1 MRAVRETDLSA
12 LSAELASRP
21 GVLLAYL
28 FGSAARGA
36 EGPNDLDVAVL
47 LDLPPGVRAS
57 ADELTGLCA
66 DIEGRLGLAPVD
78 LRSLGECPL
87 YFQDLVTRTGRC
99 VFERAP
105 GLRAAYEGALLSE
118 FLEFRPVLEAYNR
131 AMIAQE
137 LRGYHGR

>member
-1 MRAVRETDLSA
+1 MRAVREADLSL
-12 LSAELASRP
+12 LSAELASHA
-21 GVLLAYL
+21 GVLLAYV
-28 FGSAARGA
+28 FGSASRGA
-36 EGPNDLDVAVL
+36 DAPNDLDVAVL
-47 LDLPPGVRAS
+47 LDVPPGARAS
-57 ADELTGLCA
+57 TEELTGLCA
-66 DIEGRLGLAPVD
+66 DVEGRLGLAPVD

-99 VFERAP
+99 VFERDP

-118 FLEFRPVLEAYNR
+118 FLEFRPVLEAHNR